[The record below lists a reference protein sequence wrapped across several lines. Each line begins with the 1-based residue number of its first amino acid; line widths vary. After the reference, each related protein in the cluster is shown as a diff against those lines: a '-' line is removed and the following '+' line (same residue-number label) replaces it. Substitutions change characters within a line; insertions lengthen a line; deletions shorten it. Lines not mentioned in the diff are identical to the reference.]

1 MVDKDDEKQR
11 VQHELM
17 QTALDLSRHG
27 LLSKAEMLAI
37 RGLCETPPEY
47 TAERV
52 VAIRT
57 GQAKMSQ
64 SVFASILNVSVS
76 TVQKWESAKSG
87 KRPSGAAAKLL
98 QLLEAKGVEAL
109 IVVDSSG

>member
-1 MVDKDDEKQR
+1 MTNKDHEKQR
-11 VQHELM
+11 VLHELM
-17 QTALDLSRHG
+17 QTALDLSHHG
-27 LLSKAEMLAI
+27 LLSKSDMLAI
-37 RGLCETPPEY
+37 KGLCALPPEY

-64 SVFASILNVSVS
+64 SVFASLLNVSVS

-98 QLLEAKGVEAL
+98 QLLERKGVEAL
-109 IVVDSSG
+109 MVADAK